1 MLAMLKRHEIEILLK
16 AGHGKADVA
25 RLSGASLRS
34 VKRIAQEGRVV
45 HIDDA
50 GERAQRQIGRPS
62 MVASFRKPVLE
73 ILGQTP
79 DLASLKEAY
88 IKARGLGYP
97 CL

>member
-34 VKRIAQEGRVV
+34 VKRIAQEGPVV

-50 GERAQRQIGRPS
+50 GERAQRNTAQTRYLGLR
-62 MVASFRKPVLE
+62 MTRLQQNLDFVSF
-73 ILGQTP
+73 
-79 DLASLKEAY
+79 
-88 IKARGLGYP
+88 
-97 CL
+97 